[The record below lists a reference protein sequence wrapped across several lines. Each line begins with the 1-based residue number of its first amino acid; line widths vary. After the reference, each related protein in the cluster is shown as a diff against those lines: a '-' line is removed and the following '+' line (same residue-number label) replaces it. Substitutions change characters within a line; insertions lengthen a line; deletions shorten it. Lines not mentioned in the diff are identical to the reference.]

1 MKNLKEQNAI
11 VLALALVGL
20 CALLYGGWTIYRQHV
35 AAQQAHEFFGTPPT
49 GPIGDLYKP
58 SKQPPPQ

>member
-1 MKNLKEQNAI
+1 MKKLKDQNPI
-11 VLALALVGL
+11 VIALEIIGI
-20 CALLYGGWTIYRQHV
+20 CAVIYGGWTIYQQHV
-35 AAQQAHEFFGTPPT
+35 ATQQAQVFFGAPPS